1 MDINYEIL
9 QHIHFNLQFF
19 LSTNFTI
26 MILAY
31 VYLLVC
37 ASLLLNGSIKVCV
50 LRKASL

>member
-37 ASLLLNGSIKVCV
+37 ASLLNGSIKICV

>member
-31 VYLLVC
+31 VYLLAVLGK
-37 ASLLLNGSIKVCV
+37 LL
-50 LRKASL
+50 